1 MGLEIG
7 EKRVLGEGRLS
18 GGKGRKK
25 KNARAA
31 GVFRLVINV

>member
-25 KNARAA
+25 KTLEL
-31 GVFRLVINV
+31 LVSLGW